1 MPDYDPRQRK
11 DEPRDQQRS
20 RVYKS
25 DGALTKIAKPLPT
38 VKEMQRYVDR
48 LFGMRRMMIEFPEAF
63 GARWRSR
70 NPDRQKHY
78 RTKPISAPIV
88 YDGRGRRCAGGWS
101 RGVTMPLWSRN
112 EGILLHELAH
122 TICVRK
128 YGYKV
133 AAHGWEYCA
142 IYLKITLYA
151 MGREAHDT
159 LKAAFKANRVKFT
172 KPRQQRVMD
181 DAAKA
186 ALVARLATW
195 RAQQGIAA

>member
-25 DGALTKIAKPLPT
+25 DGALMKVAKPLPT

-48 LFGMRRMMIEFPEAF
+48 LFGMRRMMIAFPDAF
-63 GARWRSR
+63 GGKWRSR
-70 NPDRQKHY
+70 DPERQKHY
-78 RTKPISAPIV
+78 KTKPISAPIV
-88 YDGRGRRCAGGWS
+88 HDGRCRSRAGGWS
-101 RGVTMPLWSRN
+101 RGVTMPVWSRN
-112 EGILLHELAH
+112 EAVLLHEIAH
-122 TICVRK
+122 SICVRL
-128 YGYKV
+128 YGYTV

-159 LKAAFKANRVKFT
+159 LKAAFKANKVKFT
-172 KPRQQRVMD
+172 APRKRAPLSPEQRV
-181 DAAKA
+181 ANI
-186 ALVARLATW
+186 ARLAAYREQRT
-195 RAQQGIAA
+195 GT